1 MIRNSFIFLERVDH
15 KIEQNLWAQGIYNW
29 DAFLRRK
36 WVKGLS
42 RPRKLYYN
50 RKILEAKKALYKFNS
65 SYFANMLPSTEIW
78 RLYDFFKEDAV
89 FFDIETTGLSSYA
102 DVTMFGLFDGIDT
115 KILVRNISWDLDA
128 LKKEFKKYKMIVTYN
143 GTSFDL
149 PFVKKRY
156 PDLIPDNIPHFDL
169 RFACNRIGL
178 TGGLKGVEKAL
189 GIKRRKLVDGLDGG
203 DALRLWKMYKATGDE
218 HYINLLVEYNE
229 EDIINLK
236 TIANIVVKK
245 LKEQSI
251 KRNQ

>member
-29 DAFLRRK
+29 DHFLKRRY
-36 WVKGLS
+36 VKGLS

-50 RKILEAKKALYKFNS
+50 RKILEAKKALYNFDS
-65 SYFANMLPSTEIW
+65 SYFADILPNSEMW
-78 RLYDFFKEDAV
+78 RLYDFFKDETV

-102 DVTMFGLFDGIDT
+102 DVTMFGLFDGIET
-115 KILVRNISWDLDA
+115 KTLIRNISWNLDA

-149 PFVKKRY
+149 PFVRKRY

-251 KRNQ
+251 KKQ

>member
-1 MIRNSFIFLERVDH
+1 MIRNSFIFLERIDH

-29 DAFLRRK
+29 EAFLKRRY
-36 WVKGLS
+36 VKGLS
-42 RPRKLYYN
+42 MHRKLYYN
-50 RKILEAKKALYKFNS
+50 RKILEAKKALYNFDS
-65 SYFANMLPSTEIW
+65 SYFANILPNSEIW
-78 RLYDFFKEDAV
+78 RLYNFFKEDAV

-102 DVTMFGLFDGIDT
+102 DVTMFGLFDGIET
-115 KILVRNISWDLDA
+115 KTLIRNISWDLDA
-128 LKKEFKKYKMIVTYN
+128 LKKEFQKYKMIVTYN

-149 PFVKKRY
+149 PFVRKRY
-156 PDLIPDNIPHFDL
+156 PDLIPEDIPHFDL
-169 RFACNRIGL
+169 RYACNRIGL

-251 KRNQ
+251 TKNH